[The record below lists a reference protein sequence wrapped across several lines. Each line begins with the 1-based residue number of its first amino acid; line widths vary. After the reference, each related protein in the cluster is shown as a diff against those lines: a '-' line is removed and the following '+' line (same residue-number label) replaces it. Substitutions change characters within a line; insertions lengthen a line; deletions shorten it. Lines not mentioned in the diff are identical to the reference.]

1 MNVSMKNSTSQKD
14 LFNDKAFDVTSVYF
28 SKIIANELSEM
39 TKKKRIDCMKDILG
53 VLKTHVV

>member
-1 MNVSMKNSTSQKD
+1 MKNSTSQKD

-28 SKIIANELSEM
+28 SKILANELSEM

-53 VLKTHVV
+53 VLKTHVL